1 MHLRFFLANLLVVV
15 TIHSFTGQNTSGNED
30 IWLNEVTVRSQ
41 RLEEFAIGAM
51 VEKTDTTLALMLANG
66 SLSDLLSLGSNL
78 QVKTYGPGGLST
90 FSLRG
95 GGNAHTAVMWN
106 GINIQSPMN
115 SGVNLSAM
123 PALFFK
129 DVKIQHGGAGTLYG
143 SGAMSGVVHLNG
155 ENLFLRP
162 NQLSAAV
169 GYGSFFTPSA
179 NIALKNG
186 NERKAF
192 AFAAFAKKS
201 DNDFE
206 FINTARMDRAVQ
218 RQQNAGYSQA
228 GILTDAHIRTSDN
241 TMLTAAL
248 WLQHFD
254 KEIQT
259 QMFKTRPDTAVQ
271 IDNTLMGAVNFK
283 WFGNGKQLN
292 IKQGIIVNEVDYTDY
307 IIPTNS
313 GNNQSLSLVSEV
325 ESRININR
333 HIWSVGAN
341 YTHEQGKSDGYRT
354 TGSRDRLALFSFL
367 HLKSRDNK
375 LTTVLSVRD
384 EMTNGE
390 LHPMVFALGSDY
402 RLYTPLTLKGNI
414 SKNYRIPT
422 FNDLN
427 WAESSYARGNP
438 NLKAES
444 GWSGDLGVAID
455 KNYAHTAVSVSAT
468 AFITHVE
475 NWIVWLQ
482 GSDNVWMPT
491 NKKTGMS
498 RGIEFRMQNSHKSG
512 SNLFGLNLSY
522 NYIHS
527 RLRTDDIY
535 DGSQM
540 TYIPRH
546 SSNAMFSWNL
556 HNITTAFTLNA
567 AGERYY
573 DATNKLEP
581 YMTGDLMTA
590 YKVPLSA
597 STLTV
602 TFRIANIWNTTY
614 QTTAW
619 YAMPNRHYEAG
630 LRYNIKI

>member
-1 MHLRFFLANLLVVV
+1 MHFRYLLANLLTIV
-15 TIHSFTGQNTSGNED
+15 TIQSFTGQNQSGDGD
-30 IWLNEVTVRSQ
+30 IWLNEVTVRSH

-51 VEKTDTTLALMLANG
+51 VEKTDTTLALLLANS
-66 SLSDLLSLGSNL
+66 SLSDLLSSGSNL

-162 NQLSAAV
+162 NQLSAAL
-169 GYGSFFTPSA
+169 GYGSFLSPSA
-179 NIALKNG
+179 NVSLKFG
-186 NERKAF
+186 NERQAF
-192 AFAAFAKKS
+192 AISTFAKKS
-201 DNDFE
+201 NNDFE
-206 FINTARMDRAVQ
+206 FVNTARMDRPVQ

-228 GILTDAHIRTSDN
+228 GILTDAHIRTSHN
-241 TMLTAAL
+241 TMLTAGL

-254 KEIQT
+254 KDIQT

-271 IDNTLMGAVNFK
+271 IDNNLMGAVNFK
-283 WFGNGKQLN
+283 WFGNSKQLN
-292 IKQGIIVNEVDYTDY
+292 IKQGIIVNEITYTDY

-313 GNNQSLSLVSEV
+313 GQNQSLSFVSEV

-341 YTHEQGKSDGYRT
+341 YTREQGKSDGYRAT
-354 TGSRDRLALFSFL
+354 ESRDRLALFSFL
-367 HLKSRDNK
+367 HLKSRNNK

-402 RLYTPLTLKGNI
+402 RLFAPLTLKGNI

-422 FNDLN
+422 FNDLT

-438 NLKAES
+438 DLKPES
-444 GWSGDLGVAID
+444 GWSGDLGLAID
-455 KNYAHTAVSVSAT
+455 KKNGQTAVAASAT

-475 NWIVWLQ
+475 NWIIWLQ

-498 RGIEFRMQNSHKSG
+498 RGLELRMQNSHKTG
-512 SNLFGLNLSY
+512 NNLLQVNLSY
-522 NYIHS
+522 NFIHS
-527 RLRTDDIY
+527 RLRTDDLY
-535 DGSQM
+535 DGRQM

-546 SSNAMFSWNL
+546 STNGMFSWSLNNL
-556 HNITTAFTLNA
+556 TTAFILNA
-567 AGERYY
+567 SGERYY
-573 DATNKLEP
+573 DSTNTLEP
-581 YMTGDLMTA
+581 YITGDLMTS
-590 YKVPLSA
+590 YKIPFSTSA
-597 STLTV
+597 VTV
-602 TFRIANIWNTTY
+602 TFRIANIWNTSY

-630 LRYNIKI
+630 LRYNINI